1 MLNEEILKRKLES
14 LDGKDYGGYQS
25 LRGEYDFSTYK
36 LIIHQMHN
44 PEQNCHHSA

>member
-25 LRGEYDFSTYK
+25 LCIFR
-36 LIIHQMHN
+36 
-44 PEQNCHHSA
+44 